1 MAAVRG
7 SKQHEMV
14 VVPYRPLY
22 RTVIFFVFLLFMA
35 ALSWLTYEYGMSQGI
50 ELKVAVVQERD
61 EIRVQLEEARITI
74 QSMRSEI
81 ADLKLGEE
89 VDALATEDVRKTVES
104 LQTRIAQLNEE
115 ILFYK
120 GVMAPSVGEKGLRIE
135 RLKVQKTTVPD
146 RFKYS
151 LRLTQV
157 VDKHEYVQGGVR
169 INFKGLEGQS
179 EKEFKLSDLD
189 KTRQEAIRFRFK
201 YFQNIDGELTLPQ
214 GFEPREVMIV
224 AQPTGGNAQRLEK
237 KFDWQLTGG

>member
-214 GFEPREVMIV
+214 GFEPREVIIV

>member
-1 MAAVRG
+1 MATVKG

-14 VVPYRPLY
+14 VVPHRPLY
-22 RTVIFFVFLLFMA
+22 KMIIFCMFLLFMMA
-35 ALSWLTYEYGMSQGI
+35 FSFLTYEYGMRQGI
-50 ELKVAVVQERD
+50 ELKVAIVQERD
-61 EIRVQLEEARITI
+61 EIRVQLDKARAII

-89 VDALATEDVRKTVES
+89 VDALATEEVRKTVES
-104 LQTRIAQLNEE
+104 LQNRIAQLNEE

-135 RLKVQKTTVPD
+135 RLNVQNTTTPN
-146 RFKYS
+146 RFRYS
-151 LRLTQV
+151 LLLTQV

-169 INFKGLEGQS
+169 VNFRGLDGQN

-214 GFEPREVMIV
+214 GFEPREIMIV
-224 AQPTGGNAQRLEK
+224 AQPTGRNAKRLEK

>member
-22 RTVIFFVFLLFMA
+22 RTVIFCVFLLFMA

-214 GFEPREVMIV
+214 GFEPREIIIV
-224 AQPTGGNAQRLEK
+224 AQPTGRNAKRLEK

>member
-35 ALSWLTYEYGMSQGI
+35 AFSWLTYEYGMSQGV

-135 RLKVQKTTVPD
+135 RLKVQKTTVPN

-214 GFEPREVMIV
+214 GFEPREVIIV

>member
-35 ALSWLTYEYGMSQGI
+35 ALSWLTYEYGMSQGV

-135 RLKVQKTTVPD
+135 RLKVQKTTVPN